1 MGDNALFSSWVERE
15 VLMDLTPGML
25 SGILGG
31 GGRMLVV
38 LL

>member
-1 MGDNALFSSWVERE
+1 MRSFALGVERK

-31 GGRMLVV
+31 GRMLVV